1 MSESAYRDMYEGG
14 YQAGYEEGKSYA
26 EKQANRNLVRILSS
40 LLLDNTLGLEE
51 ARASI
56 QKELR
61 LALDAWDGS

>member
-1 MSESAYRDMYEGG
+1 MSHDMYEVG
-14 YQAGYEEGKSYA
+14 YDAGYESGY
-26 EKQANRNLVRILSS
+26 EKGLMEANRNLVRILSS

-51 ARASI
+51 CRASI

>member
-1 MSESAYRDMYEGG
+1 MSYQELCEEG
-14 YQAGYEEGKSYA
+14 YDAGYEEGKLYA

-51 ARASI
+51 CRASI

>member
-1 MSESAYRDMYEGG
+1 MSDYRDLYDVG
-14 YQAGYEEGKSYA
+14 YDAGYESGY
-26 EKQANRNLVRILSS
+26 EKGLMEANRNLVRILSS

-51 ARASI
+51 CRASI

>member
-1 MSESAYRDMYEGG
+1 MSDYRDLYDVG
-14 YQAGYEEGKSYA
+14 YDAGYESGYNKGLME
-26 EKQANRNLVRILSS
+26 ANRNLVRILSS

-51 ARASI
+51 CRASI